1 MEADDLLHSRRA
13 MLRAGSAWVM
23 ASVLGCRG
31 TETAAPQP
39 TTYSSLR
46 PARSRVILVRRPDV
60 FRADGALDPAVV
72 RAMLNDAVAS
82 LVQAPSPAAAWQ
94 RLVRPA
100 DVVGIKSNV
109 WQSLP
114 TPPALEEAIR
124 AEVLAAGVP
133 PANVATDDRG
143 VRTNPVFS
151 RATALINTRPMR
163 THAWS
168 GLGTCLKNY
177 IMFVPRPP
185 DYHDDACAPLGA
197 VWRLP
202 ALEGKTR
209 LNVLVMLT
217 PQFHGLGPHSFSP
230 QFTWRYGG
238 LVVGTDVVA
247 VDSIGARIIQAKR
260 RAHFGDD
267 RPISPPPHHIQF
279 ADTRYG
285 LGNSDAAKIDLVRI
299 GENTESLI

>member
-1 MEADDLLHSRRA
+1 MEADDLLHSRRT

-39 TTYSSLR
+39 ATYSSLR
-46 PARSRVILVRRPDV
+46 PARSRVVLVRRPDV
-60 FRADGALDPAVV
+60 FRADGALDPTVV

-82 LVQAPSPAAAWQ
+82 LMQAPSPAAAWQ
-94 RLVRPA
+94 GLVRPA

-114 TPPALEEAIR
+114 TPSALEEAIR
-124 AEVLAAGVP
+124 AEVLAAGVQ
-133 PANVATDDRG
+133 PANLATDDRG

-238 LVVGTDVVA
+238 LIVGTDVVA
-247 VDSIGARIIQAKR
+247 VDSIGARVIQAKR

-285 LGNSDAAKIDLVRI
+285 LGNSDAAKIDLVRL
-299 GENTESLI
+299 GEGAGSLI

>member
-1 MEADDLLHSRRA
+1 MTTRDTIDRRTL
-13 MLRAGSAWVM
+13 LRAGSAWAV
-23 ASVLGCRG
+23 ASLFGCKG
-31 TETAAPQP
+31 AETAAPP
-39 TTYSSLR
+39 PATYTSLR
-46 PARSRVILVRRPDV
+46 PAKSRVVLVRRRDV
-60 FRADGALDPAVV
+60 LRDDGALDGGVL
-72 RAMLNDAVAS
+72 RAMLNEAVAS
-82 LVQAPSPAAAWQ
+82 AVEAPSSSAAW
-94 RLVRPA
+94 RHLLAPS

-114 TPPALEEAIR
+114 TPAALEDAIR
-124 AEVLAAGVP
+124 AEVVAAGVS
-133 PANVATDDRG
+133 AGNVAVNDRG
-143 VRTNPVFS
+143 VRQDPVFA

-185 DYHDDACAPLGA
+185 DYHDDACASLGA
-197 VWRLP
+197 IWRQP
-202 ALEGKTR
+202 GIEGKTR

-247 VDSIGARIIQAKR
+247 VDAVGARIIQAKR
-260 RAHFGDD
+260 RAYFGDD

-279 ADTRYG
+279 ADTRYA
-285 LGNSDAAKIDLVRI
+285 LGNSTQANIDLVRL
-299 GENTESLI
+299 GEGKDSLI

>member
-1 MEADDLLHSRRA
+1 MEADDLLHSRRT

-39 TTYSSLR
+39 ATYSSLR
-46 PARSRVILVRRPDV
+46 PARSRVVLVRRPDV

-82 LVQAPSPAAAWQ
+82 LMQAPSPAAAWQ
-94 RLVRPA
+94 GLVRPA

-114 TPPALEEAIR
+114 TPSVLEEAIR
-124 AEVLAAGVP
+124 AEVLAAGVQ
-133 PANVATDDRG
+133 PANLATDDRG

-185 DYHDDACAPLGA
+185 DYHDDACASLGA

-238 LVVGTDVVA
+238 LIVGTDVVA
-247 VDSIGARIIQAKR
+247 VDAIGARIIQAKR

-285 LGNSDAAKIDLVRI
+285 LGNSDAAKIDLVRL
-299 GENTESLI
+299 GEGAGSLI